1 MIVKNQVELK
11 KLNGLKHMT
20 SKIWIEKSREI
31 IDDIPNDILVKLAY
45 FKFELRNHLWI
56 FLRLKLT
63 FDNNFNYDNQN
74 LN

>member
-1 MIVKNQVELK
+1 MIVKNQVKLK

-45 FKFELRNHLWI
+45 FKFDALLSLCMMVSIEAQLHAEGKD
-56 FLRLKLT
+56 LK
-63 FDNNFNYDNQN
+63 N
-74 LN
+74 LKI